1 MTGRSVP
8 IPASL
13 RQLLPDPSFRPQ
25 PGWGQNFLLDQ
36 RIAQR
41 MVDALALAP
50 GQRVLEIGPGTGSLT
65 RLLMAAEAAVA
76 TIEIDRRLE
85 SALQSLS
92 GEGLRLIWGDALAVD
107 WQEAL
112 GGPVDEA
119 VIVSNIPYAIS
130 GPLLVRIV
138 KSRPRCALVM
148 VQAEVAARLLAP
160 CGDSR
165 RGSLTLV
172 REAYAH
178 AELLFRV
185 KGTAFWPAP
194 DVTSAV
200 VRLWPRPA
208 LVEQGA
214 ERIWTNLFHYR
225 RKTVRRSLQEAFSLS
240 PNEALALL
248 AEAGLDSRMRP
259 QELPLGA
266 FETLA
271 RLLPRRED

>member
-1 MTGRSVP
+1 MTGRPAP

-41 MVDALALAP
+41 MVDALEPAP

-65 RLLMAAEAAVA
+65 RLLLATQAAVA
-76 TIEIDRRLE
+76 AIEIDRRLE
-85 SALQSLS
+85 AALGPLTQQ
-92 GEGLRLIWGDALAVD
+92 GLRLTWGDALALD
-107 WQEAL
+107 WQEVL
-112 GGPVDEA
+112 GGAVEEA
-119 VIVSNIPYAIS
+119 LIVSNVPYAIS

-148 VQAEVAARLLAP
+148 VQAEVADRLLAP
-160 CGDSR
+160 VGDSR

-172 REAYAH
+172 REAHAH

-185 KGTAFWPAP
+185 KGAAFWPAP
-194 DVTSAV
+194 EVTSAV
-200 VRLWPRPA
+200 LRLWPRA
-208 LVEQGA
+208 AAVEQGA
-214 ERIWTNLFHYR
+214 EWIWTNLFHYR

-240 PNEALALL
+240 PKEALAIL
-248 AEAGLDSRMRP
+248 AEAGLDSRLRP

-266 FETLA
+266 FESLA